1 MNQADPHSAN
11 GAEPPSSSGEALAE
25 LYETLRAIAQKQMAS
40 ERANHTLQATAVV
53 HEAYLR
59 IADVDE
65 SIWRDRNHFLSVASS
80 TIRRVLVD
88 HARGRGRDKR
98 GGGGERVQLHS
109 GIYEDVPAGVDPTVD
124 VLALHE
130 ALNALAQKDE
140 SLARIVELRFFGGLS
155 IDDAADVMD
164 IGRNTAVRRW
174 RAARAWLKRELGPAD
189 QESRELEDE
198 APDDGA

>member
-1 MNQADPHSAN
+1 VHEDGPHSAN
-11 GAEPPSSSGEALAE
+11 ETPSGSGEALAE

-65 SIWRDRNHFLSVASS
+65 SIWRDRNHFLSVAAS

-88 HARGRGRDKR
+88 HARGHARDKR
-98 GGGGERVQLHS
+98 GGDGERVNLHS
-109 GIYEDVPAGVDPTVD
+109 GIYEDGPAGVDPTVD
-124 VLALHE
+124 VLALHD

-174 RAARAWLKRELGPAD
+174 RAARAWLRRELGSAD
-189 QESRELEDE
+189 PESGEID
-198 APDDGA
+198 DDGG